1 MSNLVLNKQEY
12 KEILST
18 LNTTIGYIDKIASG
32 FYGKEETALALLL
45 GFRENKTLDQLA
57 HIRYILQIAMEK
69 QLSNEE
75 YDEIIE
81 QEEKVWKPPYN
92 SSKEELLLMLEKQ
105 FYIIPNL
112 LFFRKNIFG
121 SFVQLHLE
129 MMGLHN
135 TTISWEVK
143 KDAANKL

>member
-12 KEILST
+12 KEILSI
-18 LNTTIGYIDKIASG
+18 LDTTIGYIDKIGSG

-45 GFRENKTLDQLA
+45 GFRENKT

-92 SSKEELLLMLEKQ
+92 SSKEELLLMLEK
-105 FYIIPNL
+105 
-112 LFFRKNIFG
+112 
-121 SFVQLHLE
+121 
-129 MMGLHN
+129 
-135 TTISWEVK
+135 
-143 KDAANKL
+143 

>member
-12 KEILST
+12 KEILSI
-18 LNTTIGYIDKIASG
+18 LDKTIGYIDKIGSG

-81 QEEKVWKPPYN
+81 QEGREPYALLKDKPDSNRDRPTRR
-92 SSKEELLLMLEKQ
+92 LMLKKVDNRW
-105 FYIIPNL
+105 YVNL
-112 LFFRKNIFG
+112 EYDNKP
-121 SFVQLHLE
+121 
-129 MMGLHN
+129 
-135 TTISWEVK
+135 K
-143 KDAANKL
+143 KAK